1 MQSLAGQQHNIFIM
15 YSTDLTKNGQD
26 YFSQSSAT
34 DFSPK
39 IVNVSDLCLKNN
51 FAVNCHMT
59 KSAKSADR

>member
-39 IVNVSDLCLKNN
+39 IVNVSDLCLKNIK
-51 FAVNCHMT
+51 FCSKLPHD
-59 KSAKSADR
+59 KIG